1 MNKRYVKWIEF
12 IETSPYVIKYKQGK
26 HNVVVNALSRRYV
39 LLSIINIKIM
49 GFDYVKDLYANYS
62 NFANVYEACDKLA
75 MINFI
80 DFIIF

>member
-1 MNKRYVKWIEF
+1 LNKRYVKWIEF